1 MDPLSQDQLSALTK
15 SGPQAPTDALSD
27 TQLKAL
33 TGAALSPDQSAA
45 LLGHATSQQEKNIGN
60 IFAQSQQPQNSL
72 QNIADIGIG
81 AFKSL
86 PQTILGA
93 ARVGENVANQ
103 TAGRVVNAIQ
113 GKGFN
118 PLQGNQLGPSTINP
132 QDPMNAQMDK
142 AFAPSNNAQ
151 GLGNF
156 LGNVAQAA
164 VPIGEASQG
173 IKAGSLVDQA
183 LSPLKDFLDSWQT
196 SRAIKAVSST
206 AKTMTKG
213 EQTAA
218 TEEGRLVPTMTGAGK
233 FTPSTTEQN
242 AGQLLSGKVG
252 SNPIKNVPVIQD
264 EIATKGREA
273 EQFLGQNGRPVTP
286 DEADQAFQ
294 NAKEKA
300 SRYLAPEQQK
310 NYDHTIEQFKAELK
324 DVAGT
329 DPIAQN
335 TGTYYKALKNFE
347 QNVTARL
354 RQGNEALL
362 TDSGSAQLQAAKD
375 VRNTVRD
382 IIGEKHPEFKQQMY
396 DLASLY
402 DAKDNVIAKAVAH
415 DTFQKAHP
423 HIANV
428 GRYVGRGVGLGIG
441 GEGLYQGAKKLG
453 L

>member
-1 MDPLSQDQLSALTK
+1 MDPLTQGQLNAMT
-15 SGPQAPTDALSD
+15 QAGNKAPIDALSD

-33 TGAALSPDQSAA
+33 TGSTLSPDRSAT
-45 LLGHATSQQEKNIGN
+45 LLGHATSLQEKMLGGQV
-60 IFAQSQQPQNSL
+60 FTSPL
-72 QNIADIGIG
+72 QNIAAGRGADNLQSAIG
-81 AFKSL
+81 AGKQGLVDFASAGAQNSGPIGKAMLAHAPAFSQDIQGL
-86 PQTILGA
+86 NKATQPSNVMQQQGA
-93 ARVGENVANQ
+93 AQTQLAEAAPGIAEIPGAIKNVGELVA
-103 TAGRVVNAIQ
+103 
-113 GKGFN
+113 
-118 PLQGNQLGPSTINP
+118 
-132 QDPMNAQMDK
+132 
-142 AFAPSNNAQ
+142 
-151 GLGNF
+151 
-156 LGNVAQAA
+156 
-164 VPIGEASQG
+164 
-173 IKAGSLVDQA
+173 
-183 LSPLKDFLDSWQT
+183 SPLKDFLSDWNV
-196 SRAIKAVSST
+196 SRATNAIAST

-218 TEEGRLVPTMTGAGK
+218 TEEGRLTSTITGAGK

-252 SNPIKNVPVIQD
+252 SNPIKNVPIIQD
-264 EIATKGREA
+264 EIAAKGREA

-294 NAKEKA
+294 TAKEKA

-324 DVAGT
+324 DIAGT

-347 QNVTARL
+347 QNVTSRL

-362 TDSGSAQLQAAKD
+362 SDSGSAQLQAAKD

-382 IIGEKHPEFKQQMY
+382 IIGEKHPEFKKQMY

-402 DAKDNVIAKAVAH
+402 DAKDNVITKAVAR

-423 HIANV
+423 VISKGLKYGAEAV
-428 GRYVGRGVGLGIG
+428 GAGAVY
-441 GEGLYQGAKKLG
+441 EGAKKLG
-453 L
+453 LPLP